1 MPLAFAH
8 FCFIPYS
15 EYFESL
21 LQSLIQGVSKW
32 PQQPQLPR
40 QPHLIKKITDHDGLI
55 IPSTPIDQYQSFFC
69 GMNQHKSNF
78 SLLPDI
84 LSVGGC

>member
-1 MPLAFAH
+1 MIFAEGKKLMILKIHLTIVTLGNLEAADEETMGWSRAQIEVGDMPLAFAH

-32 PQQPQLPR
+32 P
-40 QPHLIKKITDHDGLI
+40 
-55 IPSTPIDQYQSFFC
+55 
-69 GMNQHKSNF
+69 
-78 SLLPDI
+78 
-84 LSVGGC
+84 